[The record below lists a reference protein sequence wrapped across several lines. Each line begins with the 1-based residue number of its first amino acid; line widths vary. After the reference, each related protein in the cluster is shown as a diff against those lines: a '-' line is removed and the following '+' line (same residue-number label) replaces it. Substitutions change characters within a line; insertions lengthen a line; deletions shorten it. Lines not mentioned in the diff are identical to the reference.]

1 MQKEHP
7 MQTTPGKPSAKVIVA
22 GMLLVAITILG
33 LFLNQEYERGSAS
46 QMGPGGFG
54 A

>member
-7 MQTTPGKPSAKVIVA
+7 VQTTPGKLNANDIAA
-22 GMLLVAITILG
+22 GMFLVAIAILG